1 MVCSNW
7 RRIYMAFFAAW
18 KQNSKK
24 IRARFDLRLWF
35 NLVLFALVTSLS
47 SKLSDI
53 YAASVSTALVDV
65 AK

>member
-1 MVCSNW
+1 
-7 RRIYMAFFAAW
+7 MAFFAAW